1 MEKIGNVSAGVQEST
16 QDILDI
22 RAKSKT
28 SAQADANGLITGY
41 AFRNSDTISND
52 LEIPASENCVMAGPI
67 TVASGVTLTVNGTL
81 VIV

>member
-67 TVASGVTLTVNGTL
+67 TVSATLTVNGTL

>member
-22 RAKSKT
+22 RGKSKT
-28 SAQADANGLITGY
+28 SAQADGNGMVTGY

-52 LEIPASENCVMAGPI
+52 LEIPANENCVMAGPI
-67 TVASGVTLTVNGTL
+67 TVSATLTVNGTL

>member
-22 RAKSKT
+22 RGKSKT
-28 SAQADANGLITGY
+28 SAQADGNGLLTGY

-52 LEIPASENCVMAGPI
+52 LEIPANENCVMAGPI
-67 TVASGVTLTVNGTL
+67 TVSATLTVNGTL